1 MSIIDLYA
9 HFTQFIVDA
18 TGMTRAML
26 HLHAGMT
33 IYLAAQFFLR
43 DRRSSI
49 YALVIVVQVEILNE
63 IMNWLHRGDWRW
75 PDTISDVLLTIFW
88 PTICYAVGTYRR
100 KKWKGAPPQKLHD
113 AQVLQ
118 IERA

>member
-1 MSIIDLYA
+1 MAIIDLYA
-9 HFTQFIVDA
+9 QFTQFIVDA

-63 IMNWLHRGDWRW
+63 IMNWLHRGDWHW

-88 PTICYAVGTYRR
+88 PTVCYGVGIYRR
-100 KKWKGAPPQKLHD
+100 KRWNGAPSRN
-113 AQVLQ
+113 LQ
-118 IERA
+118 EVQALKIERA